1 MRHDVSLLSLGI
13 ASLVTMVMGQTPVAR
28 ASPLGSFSPV
38 PDAAS
43 YGDLGEDE
51 GEGGDSD
58 PNSVANERLAAEVAT
73 VPPREIRG
81 MRTTEVSLGLG
92 RVKPWQ
98 GASLEVG
105 SMVRSDLLYGLYA
118 GGGSFNIYGDK
129 IADKSYDM
137 SMQSRSAGG
146 VVRYFFSKFELL
158 AVEAS
163 VGLATWRGHIA
174 PRGSDDT
181 SVNQQEKLTDSFHA
195 IGLTAGVAGSLNWIW
210 PNGCFIDWTVAGL
223 QAAKVLK
230 RDFSRADAGVS
241 HVVTHDIEA
250 LRIYGIVDLKLGYQF

>member
-13 ASLVTMVMGQTPVAR
+13 SSLVTMVMGQTPIAR
-28 ASPLGSFSPV
+28 ASPMGSFSPV
-38 PDAAS
+38 PDAANH
-43 YGDLGEDE
+43 GDLGEDE

-58 PNSVANERLAAEVAT
+58 PSSVANERLAADVAT

-81 MRTTEVSLGLG
+81 LRTTEVSLGIG

-118 GGGSFNIYGDK
+118 GGGSFNIYGSK
-129 IADKSYDM
+129 VAGQSYDM
-137 SMQSRSAGG
+137 SMHSRGAGG
-146 VVRYFFSKFELL
+146 VVRYYVSKFELL

-163 VGLATWRGHIA
+163 IGLATWRGQIA

-181 SVNQQEKLTDSFHA
+181 SVNQQEKLTDSFHV
-195 IGLTAGVAGSLNWIW
+195 IGLTGGVAGAMSWIW
-210 PNGCFIDWTVAGL
+210 ANGCFIDWTVAGL

-230 RDFSRADAGVS
+230 KDFSRDDAALS
-241 HVVTHDIEA
+241 HVVIHDIEA
-250 LRIYGIVDLKLGYQF
+250 LRIYGIVALKLGYQF